1 VIPTR
6 ELKSGC
12 QGEIWGGLSLAFLLL
27 GWNWEPGVVSALAL
41 LPEVIH
47 GLKEEPGI
55 LSRFSFNL
63 ISRPICEVKV

>member
-1 VIPTR
+1 M
-6 ELKSGC
+6 
-12 QGEIWGGLSLAFLLL
+12 IWGGLFLAFLLFC
-27 GWNWEPGVVSALAL
+27 WNTELGVVSTLVL
-41 LPEVIH
+41 LPEVMH